1 MKADAFRMEMW
12 RNLFRIKYCMEKI
25 MDPVTQPEGL
35 TPLQALVLLAIRNR
49 QVCNIRALCDAT
61 QITQSNA
68 STLCKKLEQ
77 AGFLYRV
84 RSKADERVVTLSVT
98 PAGCGALERILNRL
112 HFIDGVLEQ
121 AGPEKLDA
129 LLAGADATIEVLAL
143 LERAAPDIQA
153 QRLPQTDKPGPTT
166 AG

>member
-25 MDPVTQPEGL
+25 LDPITQAEGL
-35 TPLQALVLLAIRNR
+35 TPLQALALLAIQNK

-77 AGFLYRV
+77 AGFLCRA

-98 PAGCGALERILNRL
+98 PAGREALEHVQNRL
-112 HFIDGVLEQ
+112 RLIDGVLER
-121 AGPEKLDA
+121 AEPEKLDA
-129 LLAGADATIEVLAL
+129 ILAGAEAAGEVLAL
-143 LERAAPDIQA
+143 LERPRA
-153 QRLPQTDKPGPTT
+153 QGPPRADEPGPMRID
-166 AG
+166 